1 MNSKRFALD
10 VCVKLFFFSDI
21 NNFCFL
27 KPAEYTGK
35 CLPPRDHGPLRLL
48 IVPLPCFLPFLHLL
62 SPLYLKVCCLLQV
75 TCFSILLVLLVVIFT
90 KKCGAGDVARRVKA
104 LATKPGSGWIP
115 RTHLV
120 ERED

>member
-1 MNSKRFALD
+1 MVS
-10 VCVKLFFFSDI
+10 
-21 NNFCFL
+21 
-27 KPAEYTGK
+27 
-35 CLPPRDHGPLRLL
+35 
-48 IVPLPCFLPFLHLL
+48 LPCFLPFLHLL

-90 KKCGAGDVARRVKA
+90 KKCGAGDVAPRVKA

-120 ERED
+120 ERTDLQDCAPPYTHTERNDFYLYLSVIPKACILFSLTEFYFPAR